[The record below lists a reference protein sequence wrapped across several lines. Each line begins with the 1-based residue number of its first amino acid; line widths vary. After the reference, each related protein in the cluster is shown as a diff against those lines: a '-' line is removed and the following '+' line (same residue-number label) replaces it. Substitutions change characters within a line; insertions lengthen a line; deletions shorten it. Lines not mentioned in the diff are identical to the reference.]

1 MGQQGSPL
9 SAEIKSVVVSL
20 KHYFDRTQDDTQEQ
34 TLPSVTRVSHALEI
48 GVATVRRI
56 MADYNRNPEGWQ
68 KELSARGR
76 PKRLISEATEAIVRD
91 DVRRSNAQG
100 HYLTLEM
107 LHDALE
113 KELGDQAYSIRT
125 LGRALDRWG
134 FTFGKGV
141 RSAHLKEKDYVVAAR
156 RRYLRAKLANREG
169 AKTRRPEVYLD
180 ESYVNK
186 NHSNDY
192 TWYSEEEGPWIQKPT
207 GKGER
212 LIIINAITEKGWVP
226 GAKLVFRSRKRT
238 GDYHGQMNHD
248 LFAKWFEEKLL
259 ANIPNASLI
268 IMDNASYHNV
278 LSAHSAPTGACKKER
293 IRYWLEKNNIPLPR
307 DCLKAEMVELLN
319 KIAPAPTYAIDDI
332 AERGGHHVLR
342 TPPYH
347 PELQPI
353 ETCWAV
359 VKNTVARK
367 CDFTMANLMVQ
378 IELAFD
384 EVSAKTC
391 TGLIKKIRTVEDA
404 FWEDDSTLYQD

>member
-9 SAEIKSVVVSL
+9 SPEIKSVVVGL
-20 KHYFDRTQDDTQEQ
+20 KHYFDRIQNDSQEQ
-34 TLPSVTRVSHALEI
+34 KLPSATRVSHALEI

-56 MADYNRNPEGWQ
+56 MADYNRNPDSLQ
-68 KELSARGR
+68 KEFSARGR
-76 PKRLISEATEAIVRD
+76 PKRIISEATQTIVRD
-91 DVRRSNAQG
+91 YVRQSNAQG
-100 HYLTLEM
+100 HYVTLER
-107 LHDALE
+107 LHDFLE
-113 KELGDQAYSIRT
+113 KEIGDQEYSIRT

-134 FTFGKGV
+134 FTFDKGV

-156 RRYLRAKLANREG
+156 RRYVRAKLANRAG
-169 AKTRRPEVYLD
+169 DKTLRPEVYLD

-192 TWYSEEEGPWIQKPT
+192 IWYSEEEGPWVQKPT

-212 LIIINAITEKGWVP
+212 LIIINAITQKGWVP
-226 GAKLVFRSRKRT
+226 DAKLVFRSTKKT
-238 GDYHGQMNHD
+238 GDYHGQMNHE
-248 LFAKWFEEKLL
+248 LFARWFEEKLL
-259 ANIPNASLI
+259 ANIPKESLI

-278 LSAHSAPTGACKKER
+278 LSEHSAPTGNCKKER

-319 KIAPAPTYAIDDI
+319 KIAPAPTYAIDEI
-332 AERGGHHVLR
+332 AESCGHQVLR

-378 IELAFD
+378 IEQAFD
-384 EVSAKTC
+384 EVTQKTC
-391 TGLIKKIRTVEDA
+391 MGLIKKIRQVEDV
-404 FWEDDSTLYQD
+404 FWEEDSKLYQD